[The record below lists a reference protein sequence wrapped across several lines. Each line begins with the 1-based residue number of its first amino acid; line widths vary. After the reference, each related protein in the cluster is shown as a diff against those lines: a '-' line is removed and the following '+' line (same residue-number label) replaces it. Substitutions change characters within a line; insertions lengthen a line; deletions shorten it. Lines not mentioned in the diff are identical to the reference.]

1 MAYVKYYPDHPFCPW
16 RMGTPFVEHFF
27 RLARSLLPNFA
38 YAELLKMVKHIMLCQ
53 KLLLGGKFNDSR
65 ERKSCSGYILDY
77 DASPLTEEE
86 LLKAHITLTT
96 IQINWIVEPS
106 HREADTICKDLLHM
120 PLPKRPIPLIPLI
133 GPAQDN
139 RRAKKQG
146 SKSDVEDKEDFEG
159 DDEDDDEE
167 LLEEAK
173 EELDD
178 ADN

>member
-1 MAYVKYYPDHPFCPW
+1 
-16 RMGTPFVEHFF
+16 
-27 RLARSLLPNFA
+27 
-38 YAELLKMVKHIMLCQ
+38 
-53 KLLLGGKFNDSR
+53 
-65 ERKSCSGYILDY
+65 
-77 DASPLTEEE
+77 
-86 LLKAHITLTT
+86 
-96 IQINWIVEPS
+96 
-106 HREADTICKDLLHM
+106 M

-146 SKSDVEDKEDFEG
+146 PKSDVEDKEDFEG